1 MKIPSLPNV
10 YFSAAHDPAASLLI
24 PMKSIILGLGL
35 LTLVFSNVS
44 CATKKDC
51 SSCSSC
57 EKPAAACCGKD
68 GKCCKTGA
76 HAH

>member
-1 MKIPSLPNV
+1 
-10 YFSAAHDPAASLLI
+10 
-24 PMKSIILGLGL
+24 MKSIILGLGL
-35 LTLVFSNVS
+35 LSLVFSNVS